1 MCIVHAFFKNVS
13 LGERFLTSLYA
24 AVHTLYKS
32 KKAKIIIII
41 IIIIISEEIGVF
53 G

>member
-1 MCIVHAFFKNVS
+1 MHCPCFLKNVS

-41 IIIIISEEIGVF
+41 IISEEIGVF